1 MRYILRIL
9 RSTSNLWPYYLAV
22 STASVLISLLNMLL
36 PFLSGLAID
45 EIRLGT
51 SSDMSKVI
59 WIVFGIFLVDFSTT
73 IISNVGGFLGD
84 QMAEKLQRLLS
95 KRYYEHILSLSQ
107 SYFDRELSGKIINRL
122 NRSIEQIA
130 SFMHMMSNNF
140 LQFIF
145 STVFALDRKSVV

>member
-59 WIVFGIFLVDFSTT
+59 WIVLGIFLVDC
-73 IISNVGGFLGD
+73 
-84 QMAEKLQRLLS
+84 
-95 KRYYEHILSLSQ
+95 
-107 SYFDRELSGKIINRL
+107 
-122 NRSIEQIA
+122 
-130 SFMHMMSNNF
+130 
-140 LQFIF
+140 
-145 STVFALDRKSVV
+145 STVS